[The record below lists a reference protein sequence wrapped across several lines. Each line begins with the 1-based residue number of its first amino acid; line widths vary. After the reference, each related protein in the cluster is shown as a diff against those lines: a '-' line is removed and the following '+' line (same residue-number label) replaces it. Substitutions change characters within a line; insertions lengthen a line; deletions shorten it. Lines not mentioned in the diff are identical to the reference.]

1 MKRESLIDRVYR
13 YCDSHFKEG
22 RKVVVDHFL
31 KENHPRV
38 SIYRYISMWKKA
50 NQNFVLLVVVEKLK

>member
-31 KENHPRV
+31 KENHPRAFTDTFQCGE
-38 SIYRYISMWKKA
+38 KA
-50 NQNFVLLVVVEKLK
+50 NQNFVLLVPVEKLK